1 MGQTTPNMGIYIPSA
16 GETNYEQS
24 FAAGM
29 MNIDQHDHSGGP
41 NKGVPIQTSG
51 LADFSV
57 TYDKLNANVADP
69 TTGIGTQ
76 GAPFQ
81 NRLQALGILQNLFVA
96 ANGGAQGFISM
107 NGAVVAGRTFQDSST
122 VTWTNPDGIAGNP
135 SAAFNIA
142 GISPVTV
149 PNGGTGRTSFTN
161 PYALITANTTTT
173 GALQQPTLGTAG
185 QVFTSNGAGAF
196 GSFQDLPTPPTQN
209 VLTTSITL
217 TAAQFRALSGTPQVL
232 VPGQGAGTVIVVYR
246 VWGKLNYA
254 GTDPFHDGS
263 SVRIY
268 WGTSSDEVGF
278 VFTSGSFKDGSGG
291 AKSFYYSSDITNTSS
306 STGYTVSQVEN
317 RNVTVSV
324 NSSNFTGGSGNT
336 VTFWCSYSVMSI

>member
-41 NKGVPIQTSG
+41 NKGVPITNSG

-57 TYDKLNANVADP
+57 TYDKLNANVVDS

-76 GAPFQ
+76 GGAFQ
-81 NRLQALGILQNLFVA
+81 NRLQLLGYLANLYALSLTPGVGFVVM
-96 ANGGAQGFISM
+96 NGGVS
-107 NGAVVAGRTFQDSST
+107 AVRTFQNSST
-122 VTWTNPDGIAGNP
+122 VTWSNANGTGNP
-135 SAAFNIA
+135 SASVNIA
-142 GISPVTV
+142 GLSPVV
-149 PNGGTGRTSFTN
+149 VANGGTGRTSLT
-161 PYALITANTTTT
+161 PYALLTANTTST
-173 GALQQPTLGTAG
+173 GAVQQPALGTAG

-196 GSFQDLPTPPTQN
+196 GSFQDLPTPPTDN
-209 VLTTSITL
+209 VQIATVTL
-217 TAAQFRALSGTPQVL
+217 TAAQFRALAGTPQVL
-232 VPGQGAGTVIVVYR
+232 IPALGAGKVAVVYR

-306 STGYTVSQVEN
+306 TTGYTVSQVEN

-324 NSSNFTGGSGNT
+324 NTSNFTGGAGNT
-336 VTFWCSYSVMSI
+336 VTFWASYSVMQI